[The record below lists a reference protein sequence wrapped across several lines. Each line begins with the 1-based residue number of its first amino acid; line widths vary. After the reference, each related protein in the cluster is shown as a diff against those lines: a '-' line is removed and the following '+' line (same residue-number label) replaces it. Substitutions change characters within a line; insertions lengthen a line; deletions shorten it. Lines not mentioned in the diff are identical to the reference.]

1 MVAISKVENLKQTHI
16 DYILLAVTRTSNI
29 EEIKSSFQAFFET
42 GIKGEVLLEF
52 MRTHKDTITELQG
65 TLAFEE
71 KTKGIKIADPAE
83 QLQLLDDLYKKCLIE
98 RVHGINREGV
108 ELSKPDLP
116 TAARCIEISHRIRM
130 AEKSL
135 EIEKRKMVL
144 LEKQAANNEVPP
156 PTIDAENVTDVHA
169 GPVVRIVHKK
179 DGIPQTQ

>member
-144 LEKQAANNEVPP
+144 LEKQAANNALLSPSV
-156 PTIDAENVTDVHA
+156 DAENVTDVPS
-169 GPVVRIVHKK
+169 GPVINIVHKRN
-179 DGIPQTQ
+179 DQAEA